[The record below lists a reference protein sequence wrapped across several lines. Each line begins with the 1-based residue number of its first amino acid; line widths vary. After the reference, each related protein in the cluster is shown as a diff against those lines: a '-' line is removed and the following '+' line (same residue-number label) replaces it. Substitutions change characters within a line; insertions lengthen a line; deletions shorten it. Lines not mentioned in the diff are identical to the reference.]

1 LVKAF
6 FSERLMDRMV
16 YAAMTGARSAL
27 GQMAV
32 TANNLANASTPGF
45 REQIA
50 AIRAVPMGGDGAS
63 TRAFAIDTTPAS
75 NFQPAAFQATG
86 NPFDVA
92 IQGDGFF
99 VVRRPDGREA
109 LTRAGNFRTSA
120 SGELVSASGMPVLS
134 DSGPVVIPASSSP
147 PQIGEDGTIV
157 VFDGTS
163 PQPQVLGRLRMVK
176 VELKALSRAG
186 DGLFE
191 ASAQSR
197 LSPDP
202 SLSAKQGFVEGSN
215 VSVAEAMVALVGQ
228 QRLFD
233 LNVKMIQN
241 ADTNARS
248 ANGIMTLSRG

>member
-1 LVKAF
+1 
-6 FSERLMDRMV
+6 MDRLV
-16 YAAMTGARSAL
+16 FAAMTGARSAL
-27 GQMAV
+27 GQMAI

-50 AIRAVPMGGDGAS
+50 AFRAVPMGGDGAN
-63 TRAFAIDTTPAS
+63 TRAFALDTTPGS
-75 NFQPAAFQATG
+75 NFQAAAVESTG

-109 LTRAGNFRTSA
+109 LTRAGNFRTNLA
-120 SGELVSASGMPVLS
+120 GELVSASGLPVLG
-134 DSGPVVIPASSSP
+134 DSGPIVIPPNSSA
-147 PQIGEDGTIV
+147 PQIGNDGTVV

-163 PQPQVLGRLRMVK
+163 PQPQILGKLRLVK
-176 VELKALSRAG
+176 PDPKTLSRSG

-191 ASAQSR
+191 AANAQTFAS
-197 LSPDP
+197 DP
-202 SLSAKQGFVEGSN
+202 SVAAKQGFVEGSN
-215 VSVAEAMVALVGQ
+215 VSVAAAMVALVGQ

-241 ADTNARS
+241 ADANARS

>member
-1 LVKAF
+1 
-6 FSERLMDRMV
+6 MDRLV
-16 YAAMTGARSAL
+16 FAAMTGARSAL
-27 GQMAV
+27 GQMAI

-50 AIRAVPMGGDGAS
+50 AFRAVPMGGDGAN
-63 TRAFAIDTTPAS
+63 TRAFALDTTPGS
-75 NFQPAAFQATG
+75 NFQAGVFESTG

-92 IQGDGFF
+92 LQGDGFF

-109 LTRAGNFRTSA
+109 LTRAGNFRTNLV
-120 SGELVSASGMPVLS
+120 GELITSSGLPVLG
-134 DSGPVVIPASSSP
+134 DAGPIVIPPNSSP
-147 PQIGEDGTIV
+147 PQIGDDGTVV

-163 PQPQVLGRLRMVK
+163 PQPQILCKIRLVK
-176 VELKALSRAG
+176 PDPKALSRSG

-191 ASAQSR
+191 VANVQS
-197 LSPDP
+197 LTSDP
-202 SLSAKQGFVEGSN
+202 SLAAKQGFVEGSN
-215 VSVAEAMVALVGQ
+215 VSVAAAMVALVGQ

-241 ADTNARS
+241 ADANARS

>member
-1 LVKAF
+1 
-6 FSERLMDRMV
+6 MDRLV
-16 YAAMTGARSAL
+16 FAAMTGARSAL
-27 GQMAV
+27 GQMAI

-50 AIRAVPMGGDGAS
+50 AFRAVPMGGDGAN
-63 TRAFAIDTTPAS
+63 TRAFALDTTPGS
-75 NFQPAAFQATG
+75 NFQAGPFESTG

-92 IQGDGFF
+92 LQGDGFF

-109 LTRAGNFRTSA
+109 LTRAGNFRTNLAGELITA
-120 SGELVSASGMPVLS
+120 SGLPVLG
-134 DSGPVVIPASSSP
+134 DAGPIVIPPNSSP
-147 PQIGEDGTIV
+147 PQIGDDGTVV

-163 PQPQVLGRLRMVK
+163 PQPQILGKIRLVK
-176 VELKALSRAG
+176 PDPKALSRSG

-191 ASAQSR
+191 VANMQS
-197 LSPDP
+197 LTSDP
-202 SLSAKQGFVEGSN
+202 SLAAKQGFVEGSN
-215 VSVAEAMVALVGQ
+215 VSVAAAMVALVGQ

-241 ADTNARS
+241 ADANARS

>member
-1 LVKAF
+1 
-6 FSERLMDRMV
+6 MDRLV
-16 YAAMTGARSAL
+16 FAAMTGARAAL

-50 AIRAVPMGGDGAS
+50 AFRAVPMGGDGAN
-63 TRAFAIDTTPAS
+63 TRAFTLDTTPGS
-75 NFQPAAFQATG
+75 NFQAGAFESTG

-92 IQGDGFF
+92 LQGDGFF

-109 LTRAGNFRTSA
+109 LTRAGNFRSNLA
-120 SGELVSASGMPVLS
+120 GELVTATGLPVLGE
-134 DSGPVVIPASSSP
+134 SGPIVIPPNGSS
-147 PQIGEDGTIV
+147 PQIGDDGTVV

-163 PQPQVLGRLRMVK
+163 PQPQILGKLRLVK
-176 VELKALSRAG
+176 PDPKALTRAG

-191 ASAQSR
+191 VANIQALRS
-197 LSPDP
+197 DP
-202 SLSAKQGFVEGSN
+202 AVAAKQGFVEGSN
-215 VSVAEAMVALVGQ
+215 VSVAAAMVALVGQ

-241 ADTNARS
+241 ADANARS

>member
-1 LVKAF
+1 
-6 FSERLMDRMV
+6 MDRLV
-16 YAAMTGARSAL
+16 FAAMTGARSAL
-27 GQMAV
+27 GQMAI

-50 AIRAVPMGGDGAS
+50 AFRAVPMGGDGAN
-63 TRAFAIDTTPAS
+63 TRAFALDTTPWA
-75 NFQPAAFQATG
+75 NFQAGVFESTG

-92 IQGDGFF
+92 LQGDGFF

-109 LTRAGNFRTSA
+109 LTRAGNFRTNLAGELITA
-120 SGELVSASGMPVLS
+120 SGLPVLG
-134 DSGPVVIPASSSP
+134 DAGPIVIPPNSSP
-147 PQIGEDGTIV
+147 PQIGDDGTVV

-163 PQPQVLGRLRMVK
+163 PQPQILGKIRLVK
-176 VELKALSRAG
+176 PDPKALSRSG

-191 ASAQSR
+191 VANVQS
-197 LSPDP
+197 LTSDP
-202 SLSAKQGFVEGSN
+202 SLAAKQGFVEGSN
-215 VSVAEAMVALVGQ
+215 VSVAAAMVALVGQ

-241 ADTNARS
+241 ADANARS

>member
-1 LVKAF
+1 
-6 FSERLMDRMV
+6 MDRLV
-16 YAAMTGARSAL
+16 FAAMTGARSAL
-27 GQMAV
+27 GQMAI

-50 AIRAVPMGGDGAS
+50 AFRAVPMGGDGTN
-63 TRAFAIDTTPAS
+63 TRAFALDTTPGS
-75 NFQPAAFQATG
+75 NFQAGVFESTG

-92 IQGDGFF
+92 LQGDGFF

-109 LTRAGNFRTSA
+109 LTRAGNFRTNLAGELITA
-120 SGELVSASGMPVLS
+120 SGLPVLG
-134 DSGPVVIPASSSP
+134 DAGPIVIPPNSSP
-147 PQIGEDGTIV
+147 PQIGDDGTVV

-163 PQPQVLGRLRMVK
+163 PQPQILGKIRLVK
-176 VELKALSRAG
+176 PDPKALSRSG

-191 ASAQSR
+191 VANVQS
-197 LSPDP
+197 LTSDP
-202 SLSAKQGFVEGSN
+202 SLAAKQGFVEGSN
-215 VSVAEAMVALVGQ
+215 VSVAAAMVALVGQ

-241 ADTNARS
+241 ADANARS

>member
-1 LVKAF
+1 
-6 FSERLMDRMV
+6 MDRLV
-16 YAAMTGARSAL
+16 FAAMTGARSAL
-27 GQMAV
+27 GQMAI

-50 AIRAVPMGGDGAS
+50 AFRAVPMGGDGAN
-63 TRAFAIDTTPAS
+63 TRAFALDTTPGS
-75 NFQPAAFQATG
+75 NFQAGVFESTG
-86 NPFDVA
+86 NPLDVA
-92 IQGDGFF
+92 LQGDGFF

-109 LTRAGNFRTSA
+109 LTRAGNFRTNLAGELITA
-120 SGELVSASGMPVLS
+120 SGLPVLG
-134 DSGPVVIPASSSP
+134 DAGPIVIPPNSSP
-147 PQIGEDGTIV
+147 PQIGDDGTVV

-163 PQPQVLGRLRMVK
+163 PQPQILGKIRLVK
-176 VELKALSRAG
+176 PDPKALSRSG

-191 ASAQSR
+191 VANVQS
-197 LSPDP
+197 LTSDP

-215 VSVAEAMVALVGQ
+215 VSVAAAMVALVGQ

-241 ADTNARS
+241 ADANARS

>member
-1 LVKAF
+1 
-6 FSERLMDRMV
+6 MDRLV
-16 YAAMTGARSAL
+16 FAAMTGARSAL
-27 GQMAV
+27 GQMAI

-50 AIRAVPMGGDGAS
+50 AFRAVPMGGDGAN
-63 TRAFAIDTTPAS
+63 TRAFALDTTPGS
-75 NFQPAAFQATG
+75 NFQAGVFESTG

-92 IQGDGFF
+92 LQGDGFF

-109 LTRAGNFRTSA
+109 LTRAGNFRTNLAGELITA
-120 SGELVSASGMPVLS
+120 SGLPVLG
-134 DSGPVVIPASSSP
+134 DAGPIVIPPNSSP
-147 PQIGEDGTIV
+147 PQIGDDGTVV

-163 PQPQVLGRLRMVK
+163 PQPQILGKIRLVK
-176 VELKALSRAG
+176 PDPKALSRSG

-191 ASAQSR
+191 VANVQS
-197 LSPDP
+197 LTSDP
-202 SLSAKQGFVEGSN
+202 SLAAKQGFVEGSN
-215 VSVAEAMVALVGQ
+215 VSVAAAMVALVGQ

-241 ADTNARS
+241 ADANARS

>member
-1 LVKAF
+1 
-6 FSERLMDRMV
+6 MDRLV
-16 YAAMTGARSAL
+16 FAAMTGARSAL
-27 GQMAV
+27 GQMAI

-50 AIRAVPMGGDGAS
+50 AFRAVPMGGDGAN
-63 TRAFAIDTTPAS
+63 TRAFALDTTPGS
-75 NFQPAAFQATG
+75 NFQAAAVESTG

-109 LTRAGNFRTSA
+109 LTRAGNFRTNLA
-120 SGELVSASGMPVLS
+120 GELVSASGLPVLG
-134 DSGPVVIPASSSP
+134 DSGPIVIPPNSSA
-147 PQIGEDGTIV
+147 PQIGNDGTVV

-163 PQPQVLGRLRMVK
+163 PQPQVLGKLRLVK
-176 VELKALSRAG
+176 PDPKTLSRSG

-191 ASAQSR
+191 AANTQALVS
-197 LSPDP
+197 DP
-202 SLSAKQGFVEGSN
+202 SVAAKQGFVEGSN
-215 VSVAEAMVALVGQ
+215 VSVAAAMVALVGQ

-241 ADTNARS
+241 ADANARS